1 MFPRMREYA
10 RSFDKTQFMLFLI
23 KDLELLKNKIESG
36 IKPAIVLKKGLIV
49 KQGLMKIKSMLLRKV
64 LFVFVRQ

>member
-1 MFPRMREYA
+1 MFTRMREYA
-10 RSFDKTQFMLFLI
+10 RSFDETQFMLFLI

-49 KQGLMKIKSMLLRKV
+49 KQSLMKIKSVLLRKV

>member
-10 RSFDKTQFMLFLI
+10 RSFDETQFMLFLI

-49 KQGLMKIKSMLLRKV
+49 KQSLMKIKSVLLRKV

>member
-1 MFPRMREYA
+1 MREYA
-10 RSFDKTQFMLFLI
+10 RSFDETQFMLFLI

-49 KQGLMKIKSMLLRKV
+49 KQSLMKIKSVLLRKV

>member
-1 MFPRMREYA
+1 MREYA
-10 RSFDKTQFMLFLI
+10 RSFDETQFMLFLI

-36 IKPAIVLKKGLIV
+36 IKPAIALKKGLIV
-49 KQGLMKIKSMLLRKV
+49 KQSLMKIKSVLLRKV

>member
-1 MFPRMREYA
+1 MREYA
-10 RSFDKTQFMLFLI
+10 RSFDETQFMLFLI

-36 IKPAIVLKKGLIV
+36 IKPAIVLKKGLII
-49 KQGLMKIKSMLLRKV
+49 KQSLMKIKSVLLRKV